1 MRMSYRIKIEW
12 IGVDM

>member
-1 MRMSYRIKIEW
+1 MSYRIKIEW